1 LHSVTPRESVV
12 GSSFSLMRV
21 FYLNSYLF
29 QELFVRL
36 RKLSFSVAN
45 DDRYN
50 PYGDK
55 ELMRM
60 HFTDLRRFV
69 SLANYN
75 GAAVRIVP
83 WGFQIGQSARTQY
96 NQFLKLAADFELPI
110 CSLEGA
116 FEGKSI
122 KVLRVN
128 SLDSHPNAYANSIAV
143 GATWD
148 CIIKETRGT
157 TPAL

>member
-1 LHSVTPRESVV
+1 
-12 GSSFSLMRV
+12 MRV

-29 QELFVRL
+29 QDLFVRL
-36 RKLSFSVAN
+36 RKLSYSVAN
-45 DDRYN
+45 DDGYN
-50 PYGDK
+50 PYSDK
-55 ELMRM
+55 ELMQT

-69 SLANYN
+69 SLANDN

-83 WGFQIGQSARTQY
+83 WGFLIGESERTQY
-96 NQFLKLAADFELPI
+96 NEFLKFAADFKLPI

-122 KVLRVN
+122 KDLRVN
-128 SLDSHPNAYANSIAV
+128 SLDSHPNAFANSIAV

-148 CIIKETRGT
+148 CIIKDTPGT
-157 TPAL
+157 TPTL

>member
-1 LHSVTPRESVV
+1 
-12 GSSFSLMRV
+12 M
-21 FYLNSYLF
+21 
-29 QELFVRL
+29 RL

-55 ELMRM
+55 ELMRK

-69 SLANYN
+69 SLANDN

-157 TPAL
+157 TPSL